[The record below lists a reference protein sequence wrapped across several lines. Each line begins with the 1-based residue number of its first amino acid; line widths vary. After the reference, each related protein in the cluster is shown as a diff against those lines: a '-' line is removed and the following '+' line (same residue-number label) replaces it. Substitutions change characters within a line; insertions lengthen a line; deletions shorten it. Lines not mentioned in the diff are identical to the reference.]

1 MKKKILI
8 LSGDPNSIN
17 SELIYKCW
25 KKIDNSLKKK
35 IYLISNYNLLEAQFK
50 KLKYPIKIIKIKNK
64 NEIIKTNKLKIIDV
78 DIKYRKP
85 FDVKNIYSSQFVI
98 NCLNKAHDYA
108 QDNDVAGLINCA
120 IDKKLLNKKFM
131 GVTEYLAS
139 KCNVINASEVM
150 LIHNKKV
157 SVVPL
162 TTHIDVK
169 NISKKL
175 NSKTI
180 INKVKTIDSWFKN
193 QFKRKPR
200 LGILGLNPHN
210 AEMRS
215 NSEEKNLI
223 IPTILKLKKKGF
235 NVKGPLIS
243 DTVFISDYKKFD
255 IIIGMYHDQVLAPF
269 KAIFKFDAINITL
282 GLKYIRVSP
291 DHGTAVDLIGKN
303 KANTKSLLGCINFI
317 NRYAK

>member
-1 MKKKILI
+1 
-8 LSGDPNSIN
+8 
-17 SELIYKCW
+17 
-25 KKIDNSLKKK
+25 
-35 IYLISNYNLLEAQFK
+35 
-50 KLKYPIKIIKIKNK
+50 
-64 NEIIKTNKLKIIDV
+64 
-78 DIKYRKP
+78 
-85 FDVKNIYSSQFVI
+85 
-98 NCLNKAHDYA
+98 
-108 QDNDVAGLINCA
+108 
-120 IDKKLLNKKFM
+120 M

-235 NVKGPLIS
+235 NIKGPLIS